1 MPKVA
6 IVTDSTAYIPAE
18 LLRSYDVKVVPLQ
31 VIWGEQTFRDNV
43 DITPAEFYDRLPK
56 VKAHPTTSQPSP
68 AAFKDIYEPLLAEGF
83 DILSVH
89 ISAKLSGTIDSATQ
103 AKQLLP
109 GAAIEIVD
117 SMSTSLCLGFP
128 VLAAARAAAQ
138 GSSLAEC
145 KAIAEQGIKNTG
157 VLFAVNTLEYL
168 RKGGRIG
175 GAQAFLGTALNLKP
189 ILEVR
194 DGRIEAVE
202 RVRTMNKAID
212 RLLELAA
219 ERIGS
224 RRPISLAVVHA
235 AAPEAADA
243 LLARLRTLYSVSDV
257 SEAVISPVSPTLG
270 VHVGPGTLGIAFMAG
285 M

>member
-6 IVTDSTAYIPAE
+6 IVTDSTAYIPPE
-18 LLRSYDVKVVPLQ
+18 LLKSYDVKIVPLQ
-31 VIWGEQTFRDNV
+31 LIWGEQTFRDNV
-43 DITPAEFYDRLPK
+43 DITPAEFYERLPR

-68 AAFKDIYEPLLAEGF
+68 AAFKEIYDRLIAEGF

-89 ISAKLSGTIDSATQ
+89 ISSKLSGTIDSATQ
-103 AKQLLP
+103 AKQMLP
-109 GAAIEIVD
+109 GTAIEVVD
-117 SMSTSLCLGFP
+117 SLSTSMSLGFP

-138 GSSLAEC
+138 GASLAEC
-145 KAIAEQGIKNTG
+145 KIIAEQGCKNTG
-157 VLFAVNTLEYL
+157 VLFAVNTLEFL
-168 RKGGRIG
+168 HKGGRIG

-202 RVRTMNKAID
+202 RVRTMNKAVD
-212 RLLELAA
+212 RLLELAS

-224 RRPISLAVVHA
+224 RRPVSLAVLHA
-235 AAPEAADA
+235 ASPEAAET
-243 LLARLRTLYSVSDV
+243 LLVRARSLFGVSDV
-257 SEAVISPVSPTLG
+257 SEAIISPVSPVLG
-270 VHVGPGTLGIAFMAG
+270 VHVGPGTLGVAFMAG